1 MTFNDYISKIET
13 NIINKKGLNIDK
25 SGVDKEIIAWISV
38 YRHGAETY
46 KIKAKKILL
55 GILVNSGLV
64 KNKKELEN
72 EKVLFTKNRRFL

>member
-13 NIINKKGLNIDK
+13 NIINKKGLNIEK
-25 SGVDKEIIAWISV
+25 SGVDKEIMAWISV

-46 KIKAKKILL
+46 KTRAKKILL
-55 GILVNSGLV
+55 GILVNAGLV

-72 EKVLFTKNRRFL
+72 ENKGIY

>member
-1 MTFNDYISKIET
+1 MIFNDYISKIET

-25 SGVDKEIIAWISV
+25 RGVDKEIMAWISV
-38 YRHGAETY
+38 YRHGAEIY

-64 KNKKELEN
+64 KDKKEMGE
-72 EKVLFTKNRRFL
+72 

>member
-1 MTFNDYISKIET
+1 MTFNDYIRKIET
-13 NIINKKGLNIDK
+13 NIAHKKGLNVDR

-38 YRHGAETY
+38 YKHGAENY
-46 KIKAKKILL
+46 RIIAKKVLS

-72 EKVLFTKNRRFL
+72 E

>member
-1 MTFNDYISKIET
+1 MTFNDYIRKIET
-13 NIINKKGLNIDK
+13 NIAHKKGLNIDK

-46 KIKAKKILL
+46 KIRAKKILL

-72 EKVLFTKNRRFL
+72 DRKNI